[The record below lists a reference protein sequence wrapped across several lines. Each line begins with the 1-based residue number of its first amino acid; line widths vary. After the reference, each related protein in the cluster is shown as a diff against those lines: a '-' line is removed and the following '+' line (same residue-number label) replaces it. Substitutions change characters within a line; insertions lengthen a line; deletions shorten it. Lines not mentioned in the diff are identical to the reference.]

1 MTVIL
6 VVPLIDNLV
15 WVMFII
21 LYNFIFRGAD
31 WFKERI
37 ESRIGRYS
45 DKRVDRS
52 KTLRTCSRRET
63 RYVMHIHKTV
73 WNSRVGEGTRT
84 QKLQFPCN

>member
-37 ESRIGRYS
+37 KSRIGRYS
-45 DKRVDRS
+45 DKRVD
-52 KTLRTCSRRET
+52 
-63 RYVMHIHKTV
+63 
-73 WNSRVGEGTRT
+73 
-84 QKLQFPCN
+84 

>member
-15 WVMFII
+15 WVMYII
-21 LYNFIFRGAD
+21 LYYFIFYGAD

-45 DKRVDRS
+45 HKRLD
-52 KTLRTCSRRET
+52 
-63 RYVMHIHKTV
+63 
-73 WNSRVGEGTRT
+73 
-84 QKLQFPCN
+84 